1 MLECEAMAILISA
14 QGLGYAHRD
23 KALAAAGSALALL
36 EDPFAYG
43 RELGENGVQAIR
55 LALRRSEGMLQ
66 ALKREG
72 VSLILR
78 EDERYPRLL
87 GQIARP
93 PHLLYCLG
101 QADLSDAFPIAVVG
115 TRSASPYGLRHTRT
129 ICRDL
134 AQAGMCIV
142 SGLALGVDAAAHEGA
157 LEGRGRTIAVL
168 GSSLDEMYPPEN
180 EGLMQRILES
190 GGSVISEYA
199 PGTRPSRYSFLQR
212 NRIIAGMTLGT
223 LITEGPARSGAANT
237 ARHALEEGR
246 EVFALPGDVDR
257 MVSALPNRLIAEGA
271 CLITRASDIIAQL
284 VIEPEQSA
292 GSRRG
297 KKSESKS
304 ESASENAGGGQAAKR
319 AAKTEAKPAA
329 KSEAKR
335 EEKSGA
341 QEAAAVQPG
350 AQTAALTGAEKAVY
364 DALRQEE
371 LDFDALA
378 ERTKIASDE
387 LGALLMMLE
396 LDGVIDALP
405 GCRYR
410 LC

>member
-43 RELGENGVQAIR
+43 RELGETGVQAIC
-55 LALRRSEGMLQ
+55 LALRRSEGMLE

-87 GQIARP
+87 RQIARP

-101 QADLSDAFPIAVVG
+101 QADLSDAFLIAVVG
-115 TRSASPYGLRHTRT
+115 TRSASPYGLRHTRA
-129 ICRDL
+129 ISRDL

-157 LEGRGRTIAVL
+157 LEGRGRTVAVL

-199 PGTRPSRYSFLQR
+199 PGTRPNRYSFLQR
-212 NRIIAGMTLGT
+212 NRIIAGMSLGT
-223 LITEGPARSGAANT
+223 LVAEGPARSGAANT

-246 EVFALPGDVDR
+246 EVFALPGDVER
-257 MVSALPNRLIAEGA
+257 TVSALPNRLIAEGA
-271 CLITRASDIIAQL
+271 CLITCASDIIAQL
-284 VIEPEQSA
+284 VIEPERSA
-292 GSRRG
+292 GRKNESGKESRKKAG
-297 KKSESKS
+297 KKD
-304 ESASENAGGGQAAKR
+304 GGLAER
-319 AAKTEAKPAA
+319 RSAKPE
-329 KSEAKR
+329 KEA
-335 EEKSGA
+335 GM
-341 QEAAAVQPG
+341 QTAAAVPTVQPE
-350 AQTAALTGAEKAVY
+350 AQTAVLTGKEKAVC